1 MKYRLKRTGQFKKSF
16 KLAVKRGKDP
26 HLLFQAIEILANE
39 GHLPSK
45 YLPHI
50 LKGTYDGIWECHI
63 EPDWLILWQQND
75 QDLVLIL
82 TDTGTHSDLF
92 K

>member
-16 KLAVKRGKDP
+16 KLAIKRGKDP
-26 HLLFQAIEILANE
+26 QLLFKAIEILANE
-39 GHLPSK
+39 GHLPPK
-45 YLPHI
+45 YFPHV
-50 LKGTYDGIWECHI
+50 LNGTYDGIWECHI
-63 EPDWLILWQQND
+63 EPDWLLLWQQND
-75 QDLVLIL
+75 QELVLIL